1 MTHCLNISD
10 SEAVLVDGAA
20 DNLEAIYD
28 VREEILKAG
37 KRILVDDPDC
47 QLPNEHFERF
57 TDLGLGFK
65 PFSWVITRGDFIIYA
80 FDYPSSNARQFVRIK
95 VTNVI

>member
-1 MTHCLNISD
+1 MTHCLDISD

-57 TDLGLGFK
+57 TDLGLGLRLISRIIRIQF
-65 PFSWVITRGDFIIYA
+65 WDTRSLSIFRWYYG
-80 FDYPSSNARQFVRIK
+80 
-95 VTNVI
+95 

>member
-57 TDLGLGFK
+57 TDLGLGFRSQEVPK
-65 PFSWVITRGDFIIYA
+65 SWNL
-80 FDYPSSNARQFVRIK
+80 P
-95 VTNVI
+95 

>member
-1 MTHCLNISD
+1 MTHCLDISD

-57 TDLGLGFK
+57 TDLGLGLRFISK
-65 PFSWVITRGDFIIYA
+65 IIRIPFFFQIL
-80 FDYPSSNARQFVRIK
+80 
-95 VTNVI
+95 